1 MRSVRWERERERV
14 SESFCRILRYLAR
27 YLAPLLSP
35 PLPLPRLF
43 VCAST
48 SEFSF
53 LSGRWN
59 FTSEGDMKR

>member
-35 PLPLPRLF
+35 TPSPLIC
-43 VCAST
+43 VC
-48 SEFSF
+48 
-53 LSGRWN
+53 L
-59 FTSEGDMKR
+59 DK